1 MNEGAIRSS
10 ARIHLLLEAKKLAC
24 ADLLRAEALLDKFE
38 VSKEPPTGDDV
49 DNVIELVLRARC
61 FLEEVR

>member
-1 MNEGAIRSS
+1 MNESKIRLQ
-10 ARIHLLLEAKKLAC
+10 ARVHFLEEAKKLAC

-38 VSKEPPTGDDV
+38 VSKEPPTGDEV
-49 DNVIELVLRARC
+49 DNVIYLVLRARC